1 MCLIHKNTLEGYNIV
16 CSKNAIQTT
25 SVLRSWKFFRI
36 YSKYSHWSIA
46 YITYLIGKLVYI
58 SDYPSQGVQCRMQ
71 EVFCSYSLLSKYK
84 SQAMNEWRIF
94 ILDHHDYL
102 MSYLSK
108 INTKGVCAYASRT
121 LFFLRTD
128 DTLKPLAI
136 ELSLPGSSED
146 TEVSRVFLPANQGT
160 EAALWQLAK
169 AHVAANDSAY
179 HQLISHW

>member
-1 MCLIHKNTLEGYNIV
+1 
-16 CSKNAIQTT
+16 
-25 SVLRSWKFFRI
+25 
-36 YSKYSHWSIA
+36 
-46 YITYLIGKLVYI
+46 
-58 SDYPSQGVQCRMQ
+58 MQ
-71 EVFCSYSLLSKYK
+71 EVFCNYSLLSKYK

-102 MSYLSK
+102 MPYLSK
-108 INTKGVCAYASRT
+108 INTEGVCAYASRT

-128 DTLKPLAI
+128 ETLKPLAI

>member
-1 MCLIHKNTLEGYNIV
+1 
-16 CSKNAIQTT
+16 
-25 SVLRSWKFFRI
+25 
-36 YSKYSHWSIA
+36 
-46 YITYLIGKLVYI
+46 
-58 SDYPSQGVQCRMQ
+58 
-71 EVFCSYSLLSKYK
+71 
-84 SQAMNEWRIF
+84 MNEWRIF

-102 MSYLSK
+102 MPYLSK
-108 INTKGVCAYASRT
+108 INTEGVCAYASRT

-128 DTLKPLAI
+128 ETLKPLAI